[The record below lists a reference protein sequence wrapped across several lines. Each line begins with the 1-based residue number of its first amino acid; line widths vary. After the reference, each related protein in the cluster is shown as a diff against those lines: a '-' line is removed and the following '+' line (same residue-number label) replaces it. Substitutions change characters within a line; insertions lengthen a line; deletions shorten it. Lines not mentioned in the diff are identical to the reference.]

1 MNDNE
6 RHSEARATAPGSTL
20 PPAVRATA
28 LGKSFGS
35 GEARAEVLRGLSFE
49 LAPGAF
55 EAVMGASGSG
65 KSTLL
70 HLLAGL
76 LAPDTGR
83 VEIGGADLTA
93 MSDGAATR
101 FRRRHVGVVFQSF
114 NLVDTLDVA
123 ENVALP
129 VRLGHGRPD
138 EARLAALLA
147 RLGLSG
153 KERRRPAELS
163 GGERQRVAIARALFA
178 EPDVLLADEP
188 TGNLDLAASRGIC
201 ALLRELHAEE
211 RSAILLVTHDP
222 VVAAAADRVHFLK
235 DGAIAESFDTGH
247 DAAEISR
254 RYLETWGSAGGDA
267 R

>member
-1 MNDNE
+1 MND
-6 RHSEARATAPGSTL
+6 SSL

-28 LGKSFGS
+28 LCKSFGS
-35 GEARAEVLRGLSFE
+35 GEARAEVLRNLDFE

-76 LAPDTGR
+76 VEADSGR
-83 VEIGGADLTA
+83 VEIGGSDLTA

-114 NLVDTLDVA
+114 NLVDSLSVA

-129 VRLGHGRPD
+129 VRLGRGRPD
-138 EARLAALLA
+138 AARLAALLA
-147 RLGLSG
+147 RLGLSS

-163 GGERQRVAIARALFA
+163 GGERPRVALARALFP
-178 EPDVLLADEP
+178 EPDVVLADEP
-188 TGNLDLAASRGIC
+188 TGNLDLAAARGVC
-201 ALLRELHAEE
+201 ALLRELHAAEK
-211 RSAILLVTHDP
+211 SAILLVTHDP

-235 DGAIAESFDTGH
+235 DGAIAESFDTAH

-254 RYLETWGSAGGDA
+254 RYLAAWGTAAGA
-267 R
+267 ERQ